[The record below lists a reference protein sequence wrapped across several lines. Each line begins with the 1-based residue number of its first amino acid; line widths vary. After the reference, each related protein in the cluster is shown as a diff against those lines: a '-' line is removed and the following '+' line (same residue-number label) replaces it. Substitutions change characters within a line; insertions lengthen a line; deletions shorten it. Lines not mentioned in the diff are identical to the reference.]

1 MRTVHKAMFF
11 RSEEDIKMRKAFI
24 LRWSVDEEKGRTVF
38 GIEPPS
44 TDDDIAV
51 ISTGHPASADED
63 FGEMVR
69 MMKLMIQPVAVIVD
83 GQRQA

>member
-1 MRTVHKAMFF
+1 MKTIHKAMFF
-11 RSEEDIKMRKAFI
+11 QSEEDIKMRKAFI
-24 LRWSVDEEKGRTVF
+24 LRWSVDEEKGRAVF

-44 TDDDIAV
+44 TDDDMTIIPVAY
-51 ISTGHPASADED
+51 PASADED